1 MDNPF
6 SGPSLPE
13 PRKSV
18 FGHLANFLLL
28 FPNRALS
35 KDSWNKGPCSLSRR
49 FLLEPKRMPEPG
61 PCFQE
66 TNRTATPRLYCE
78 GAVMMLSNTHMH
90 NQSLLPFGKPSVAI
104 PACDF
109 HVTQICA
116 MVFTPHFTNRETG
129 APKRFRII
137 NQAHLPIST
146 SQGLLSVFIFTLKN
160 RKCVQNEE
168 VFLPLLVSQHLILW
182 EGITVISCL
191 GIP

>member
-90 NQSLLPFGKPSVAI
+90 KHSLLPFGKPSGAI

-116 MVFTPHFTNRETG
+116 MVFTPPFHKSGKWSSKEIQDHQPGSPTYL
-129 APKRFRII
+129 
-137 NQAHLPIST
+137 H
-146 SQGLLSVFIFTLKN
+146 
-160 RKCVQNEE
+160 
-168 VFLPLLVSQHLILW
+168 
-182 EGITVISCL
+182 
-191 GIP
+191 IPRSPFCFYFYFKK